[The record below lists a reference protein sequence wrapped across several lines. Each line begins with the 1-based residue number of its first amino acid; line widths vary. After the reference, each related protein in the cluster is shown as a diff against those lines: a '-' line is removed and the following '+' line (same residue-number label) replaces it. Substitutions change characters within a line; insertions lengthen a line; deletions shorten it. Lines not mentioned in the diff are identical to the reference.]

1 MKVVILGAG
10 ISGHTAVS
18 YLVKNLGC
26 KHEII
31 VISPSKYY
39 QWIPS
44 NIWVGVGRMTVD
56 QVRFDLTKVYKRWGV
71 IFKQAKAVSIH
82 PEGSS
87 KAKSGFV
94 TIAYTSEN
102 QKGTSE
108 TVEYDF
114 LVNATGPK
122 LNFAA
127 TPGLG
132 PDMHTLSVCT
142 FSHAAHTWEEL
153 QKSIQLMQKGKKQRI
168 LVGTG
173 HPTATCQGAAF
184 EYALNVAF
192 ELKCRNLTHMAE
204 IVWIS
209 NEFELG
215 DFGMGGAFISRG
227 GYDISTREF
236 SESIFAENFI
246 RWIKRAGVYKVEQGK
261 VYYETLNGKYDTID
275 FDFAMLIPAFS
286 GQDLKAFDRNG
297 KDISERMFAPN
308 GFMHVD
314 ANYSEKPF
322 DSWTIQDWPEIYRS
336 PLYKNIYA
344 AGIAFAPPHPI
355 SKPRKSPNGTA
366 IYATP
371 IRTGMP
377 SGVIGKIV
385 GQNISE
391 IIKYGISEHK
401 HKANMGKMGA
411 SCILSAGYSMRKG
424 LGATMTVCPIVPDW
438 ERFPEW
444 GRDINMTVGEIG
456 LAGHWIKLL
465 LHYIFMYKAKG
476 RPFWW
481 LIPE

>member
-10 ISGHTAVS
+10 ISGHTAIS
-18 YLVKNLGC
+18 FLAKHLSR

-31 VISPSKYY
+31 VVSPSKYY

-44 NIWVGVGRMTVD
+44 NIWVGVGRMKVD
-56 QVRFDLTKVYKRWGV
+56 QVRFKLAKLYEKWGV
-71 IFKQAKAVSIH
+71 QFKQAKAVSIH
-82 PEGSS
+82 PEGNDKIRTGYVS
-87 KAKSGFV
+87 V
-94 TIAYTSEN
+94 EYTSEN
-102 QKGTSE
+102 KKGISE
-108 TVEYDF
+108 NVEYDF

-122 LNFAA
+122 LDFAA

-142 FSHAAHTWEEL
+142 FSHAAQTWEEL
-153 QKSIQLMQKGKKQRI
+153 QKCIKLMQEGRKQRI
-168 LVGTG
+168 LIGTG

-184 EYALNVAF
+184 EYMLNIVF
-192 ELKCRNLTHMAE
+192 ELKLRGLYHLAE
-204 IVWIS
+204 ITWIS
-209 NEFELG
+209 NEYEMG
-215 DFGMGGAFISRG
+215 DFGMGGAFIRRG
-227 GYDISTREF
+227 GYTISTREF
-236 SESIFAENFI
+236 SESILAENHV
-246 RWIKRAGVYKVEQGK
+246 RWIKRAGIYKVEHGK
-261 VYYETLNGKYDTID
+261 AFYETLNGEYKTVD
-275 FDFAMLIPAFS
+275 FDFAMLLPSFS
-286 GQDLKAFDRNG
+286 GQDIKAFDSIGR
-297 KDISERMFAPN
+297 DINAKLFSPTGCMR
-308 GFMHVD
+308 VD
-314 ANYSEKPF
+314 ADYTERPF
-322 DSWTIQDWPEIYRS
+322 EEWTVKDWPETYQN

-344 AGIAFAPPHPI
+344 IGIAFAPPHSI
-355 SKPRKSPNGTA
+355 SKPRKSPNGTS

-391 IIKYGISEHK
+391 IIKYGTSGHK
-401 HKANMGKMGA
+401 HKANMGRMGA

-456 LAGHWIKLL
+456 LAGHWIKLF
-465 LHYIFMYKAKG
+465 LHYMFMYKAKG
-476 RPFWW
+476 HPFWW